1 MQTSKTFSTQFSN
14 SKPWKPDR
22 TLLIVYLIFG
32 LSLGVFG
39 ASIWF
44 SSYPKNVYIQRKPQ
58 FEDTQE
64 RIQNEIQALLLEESR
79 LTEVERIRKIS
90 KELGFIES
98 SDNWIELIDI
108 DR

>member
-22 TLLIVYLIFG
+22 TMLVVYVIFG
-32 LSLGVFG
+32 LSLCVFG

-44 SSYPKNVYIQRKPQ
+44 SSYPKNLYIQRKPY
-58 FEDTQE
+58 FEDKQE
-64 RIQNEIQALLLEESR
+64 KIQNEIQVLLLEESS
-79 LTEVERIRKIS
+79 LTEVERIRIIS
-90 KELGFIES
+90 KELGFVES
-98 SDNWIELIDI
+98 SDNWIELK